1 MTVAEP
7 AVAGPLKSPLALMAP
22 TLADQL
28 TAELK
33 PPVPVTVAV
42 HCEVVPATMVDGLH
56 AACTE
61 VMMDAGAFTVTKTE
75 PDLVGSC
82 ILVAVTVTAAAVAG
96 DVKSPLELTLPALAD
111 QVTAE
116 L

>member
-1 MTVAEP
+1 MVAEA
-7 AVAGPLKSPLALMAP
+7 AVAGPLKSPVAVMAP
-22 TLADQL
+22 TLADHV

-33 PPVPVTVAV
+33 LPVPVTVAV
-42 HCEVVPATMVDGLH
+42 HCEFVVATMVDGLH

-61 VMMDAGAFTVTKTE
+61 VIVDAGAFTVTETVPALFE
-75 PDLVGSC
+75 SC
-82 ILVAVTVTAAAVAG
+82 VLVAVTVTAAAVAG
-96 DVKSPLELTLPALAD
+96 DVKSPLELTVPALAD